1 MKKLIIVALILLSKV
16 WATNAQDANEL
27 TTDNPAAKNIISENN
42 SQPAIH
48 FSLFTKNELLKFN
61 NPADPGEKTDYLQKS
76 RNQKTGAWIL
86 VGVGA
91 VGIVTGIIVESK
103 KSVENFANIFTE
115 EQKTD
120 NTGSFIAVAGAC
132 MALGSIPLFISS
144 SKNKRKASAELG
156 NQKTGFGVPSNVSKN
171 ITGITLS
178 FPIGK

>member
-42 SQPAIH
+42 NEPVH

-61 NPADPGEKTDYLQKS
+61 NPGDPGEKTDYLQKS

-86 VGVGA
+86 LGAGVAGIFAGIA
-91 VGIVTGIIVESK
+91 VQANK
-103 KSVENFANIFTE
+103 APENTYALFTDE
-115 EQKTD
+115 KTD
-120 NTGSFIAVAGAC
+120 NTGFVIIGAGAC
-132 MALGSIPLFISS
+132 VAIGSIPLFAAS

-156 NQKTGFGVPSNVSKN
+156 IQKTGFGVPSNVSSH
-171 ITGITLS
+171 ITGISLS